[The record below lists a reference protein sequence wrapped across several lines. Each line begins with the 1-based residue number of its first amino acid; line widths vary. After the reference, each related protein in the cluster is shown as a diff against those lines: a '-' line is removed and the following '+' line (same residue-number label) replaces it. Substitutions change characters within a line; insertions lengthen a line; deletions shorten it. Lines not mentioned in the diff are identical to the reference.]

1 MGLGKRK
8 AQDHFPTF
16 MRRTVLFCGL
26 KHEKKRERRILFPIL
41 AEFLFSQLID
51 LNTQVQVKIL
61 WVISLRG
68 RDLQGSKT
76 TSLLG
81 WFPHQLQPLLLG

>member
-8 AQDHFPTF
+8 AQDHFPIL

-26 KHEKKRERRILFPIL
+26 KHEKKREKKNIFPIL

-51 LNTQVQVKIL
+51 LNI
-61 WVISLRG
+61 
-68 RDLQGSKT
+68 
-76 TSLLG
+76 
-81 WFPHQLQPLLLG
+81 